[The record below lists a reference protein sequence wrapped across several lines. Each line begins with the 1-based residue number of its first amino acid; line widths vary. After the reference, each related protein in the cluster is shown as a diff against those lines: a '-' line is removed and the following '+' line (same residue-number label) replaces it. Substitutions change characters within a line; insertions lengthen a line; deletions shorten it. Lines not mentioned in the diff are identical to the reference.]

1 MVHFHSAVPKISTFP
16 IKKHKIFSLYMLKAV
31 CVGACVHVLIN
42 FFNFLLNCNLFNVL
56 IDDKIKVINDSLFG
70 ID

>member
-1 MVHFHSAVPKISTFP
+1 M
-16 IKKHKIFSLYMLKAV
+16 SL
-31 CVGACVHVLIN
+31 CVLMN
-42 FFNFLLNCNLFNVL
+42 FLNFLLNCNLFNVL